1 MKKLLQD
8 TSTFLSATHAKAQ
21 TLTKRFG
28 ELEKEI
34 PAYDLDYENFVA
46 EILSVCKSYGHLD

>member
-1 MKKLLQD
+1 MEKLLQD
-8 TSTFLSATHAKAQ
+8 TSTFLSDTHAKTQA
-21 TLTKRFG
+21 LSKRFG

-46 EILSVCKSYGHLD
+46 EILSVCKSYDHLD